1 MESAERLLARL
12 RDRLDPVDA
21 PVTAPRF
28 GDGDLNGAPVLR
40 ETATTALRDAAVL
53 APLIVHDGPP
63 RLLLTERAPH
73 LARHAGQVA
82 FPGGRVD
89 PTDENAAQAAVRELE
104 EEVGI
109 GAGHV
114 ELLGRFDGYE
124 TVTGFHVTP
133 FVGVLRPGYTL
144 RPDPGEVA
152 DVFEAPFDFLMDPA
166 NHQRHS
172 REWQGQR
179 RHFYAMPW
187 EGRYIWGATAGMLKS
202 LHDRL
207 YG

>member
-1 MESAERLLARL
+1 MQSAERLLAHL

-28 GDGDLNGAPVLR
+28 GDGDLNGAPALR

-53 APLIVHDGPP
+53 APLIIHDGPP

-89 PTDENAAQAAVRELE
+89 PTGETPAEAAVRELE

-114 ELLGRFDGYE
+114 ELLGRFERARYAPTEPSPTERGR
-124 TVTGFHVTP
+124 
-133 FVGVLRPGYTL
+133 LI
-144 RPDPGEVA
+144 A
-152 DVFEAPFDFLMDPA
+152 DAARAARSLPVDAE
-166 NHQRHS
+166 R
-172 REWQGQR
+172 
-179 RHFYAMPW
+179 
-187 EGRYIWGATAGMLKS
+187 GATP
-202 LHDRL
+202 
-207 YG
+207 

>member
-1 MESAERLLARL
+1 MLARL
-12 RDRLDPVDA
+12 RERLDPVDA
-21 PVTAPRF
+21 VQDVPARS
-28 GDGDLNGAPVLR
+28 DADLNGGMPARASDAL
-40 ETATTALRDAAVL
+40 ALRDAAVMV
-53 APLIVHDGPP
+53 PLLLHDGPP
-63 RLLLTERAPH
+63 RLLLTERAAH
-73 LARHAGQVA
+73 LPRHPGEIA

-89 PTDENAAQAAVRELE
+89 PTGETLPEAAVRELE

-109 GAGHV
+109 GGDHV
-114 ELLGRFDGYE
+114 DLVGRFDGYE

-133 FVGVLRPGYTL
+133 FVGVVKPGYTL

-152 DVFEAPFDFLMDPA
+152 DVFEAPFDFLMNPV

-172 REWQGQR
+172 REWRGLR

-202 LHDRL
+202 LYDRL